1 MILEAKNAAT
11 LLEDMMAHYEE
22 LFKVSFL
29 LQRPIGFLNLNISS
43 PTGFN

>member
-22 LFKVSFL
+22 LFKVL
-29 LQRPIGFLNLNISS
+29 KRPIG
-43 PTGFN
+43 